1 MPNAKSE
8 RETTEKKR
16 ENRENRG
23 ILIYSRSRRE
33 SIRKLFARA
42 RDMCEC
48 ARSFFFKLFS
58 FFYKVVYIYIYAHAL
73 CRRGGAF
80 AHVVFVADLQPARAC
95 LVSFYIGIF
104 LFPRCRDTVFAIYMW
119 QPQCGAVLNRATAK
133 F

>member
-58 FFYKVVYIYIYAHAL
+58 FFYKVVYIYIYIRSCAL
-73 CRRGGAF
+73 STRGRVCTCGLCCGFTAGAR
-80 AHVVFVADLQPARAC
+80 VPCVFLYRNFFISEVSRHGVCYIYVAAA
-95 LVSFYIGIF
+95 
-104 LFPRCRDTVFAIYMW
+104 MW
-119 QPQCGAVLNRATAK
+119 SGFK
-133 F
+133 